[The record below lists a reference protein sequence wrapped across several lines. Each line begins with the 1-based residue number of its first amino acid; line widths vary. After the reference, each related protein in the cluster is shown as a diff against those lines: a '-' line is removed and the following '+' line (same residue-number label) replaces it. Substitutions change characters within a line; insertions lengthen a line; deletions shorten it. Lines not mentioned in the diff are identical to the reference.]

1 MAEEKGERRR
11 IMMVNQE
18 RMLQEFFELVR
29 IKCSTKEERQVAD
42 VLKARLAELGAA
54 VSEDNAGEK
63 IGGNTG
69 NIIANWQG
77 TVSGAP
83 AVMFSA
89 HMDCVEPCAG
99 VEPKLENGIITSAG
113 NTILGADDK
122 AGVVAI
128 LEAMRV
134 IKEQNIPHGDIQ
146 VVFTIA
152 EEGGLNGSKN
162 IDKAQLRAAM
172 GFVLDS
178 SGSPGEIIMMAPG
191 QNKIEVL
198 VRGKTA
204 HAGIAPE
211 DGVNAIIVAAKAMA
225 ELKDGR
231 IDFETTA
238 NVGNIK
244 GGGATNIVPEQVTI
258 IAEARSRNMD
268 KLAAQTQHMVET
280 FERVAA
286 ANKAKA
292 EVKVTK
298 AYDPFV
304 LKEEMPVVMVS
315 KQAVRAIGLEP
326 VLKGTGGGSDA
337 NFFNLYGIPSVVLGV
352 GMNKVHTTDEFIKE
366 ADLYKTGELVI
377 SIIRQ
382 SVDC

>member
-1 MAEEKGERRR
+1 
-11 IMMVNQE
+11 MVNQE

-77 TVSGAP
+77 TVSSAP

-280 FERVAA
+280 FERVAT

>member
-1 MAEEKGERRR
+1 
-11 IMMVNQE
+11 
-18 RMLQEFFELVR
+18 
-29 IKCSTKEERQVAD
+29 
-42 VLKARLAELGAA
+42 
-54 VSEDNAGEK
+54 
-63 IGGNTG
+63 
-69 NIIANWQG
+69 
-77 TVSGAP
+77 
-83 AVMFSA
+83 
-89 HMDCVEPCAG
+89 
-99 VEPKLENGIITSAG
+99 
-113 NTILGADDK
+113 
-122 AGVVAI
+122 
-128 LEAMRV
+128 
-134 IKEQNIPHGDIQ
+134 
-146 VVFTIA
+146 
-152 EEGGLNGSKN
+152 
-162 IDKAQLRAAM
+162 
-172 GFVLDS
+172 
-178 SGSPGEIIMMAPG
+178 
-191 QNKIEVL
+191 
-198 VRGKTA
+198 
-204 HAGIAPE
+204 
-211 DGVNAIIVAAKAMA
+211 MA

>member
-1 MAEEKGERRR
+1 
-11 IMMVNQE
+11 
-18 RMLQEFFELVR
+18 
-29 IKCSTKEERQVAD
+29 
-42 VLKARLAELGAA
+42 
-54 VSEDNAGEK
+54 
-63 IGGNTG
+63 
-69 NIIANWQG
+69 
-77 TVSGAP
+77 
-83 AVMFSA
+83 
-89 HMDCVEPCAG
+89 
-99 VEPKLENGIITSAG
+99 
-113 NTILGADDK
+113 
-122 AGVVAI
+122 VAI

-134 IKEQNIPHGDIQ
+134 MKEQNVPHGDIQ

-162 IDKAQLRAAM
+162 IDKSLLKSSI
-172 GFVLDS
+172 GFILDS
-178 SGSPGEIIMMAPG
+178 SGAPGEIIMMAPG
-191 QNKIEVL
+191 QNKLEIV
-198 VRGKTA
+198 VQGKTA
-204 HAGIAPE
+204 HAGVAPE

-244 GGGATNIVPEQVTI
+244 GGGATNIVPEKVAI
-258 IAEARSRNMD
+258 VAEARSRNLE

-286 ANKAKA
+286 ANGAKA
-292 EVKVTK
+292 QITVTK

-304 LKEEMPVVMVS
+304 LTEEMPVVKLS
-315 KQAVRAIGLEP
+315 KQAIQAIGLEP

-337 NFFNLYGIPSVVLGV
+337 NFFNIYGIPSVVLGV